1 MSVID
6 RYHLL
11 FPEPDITEKHHIVCY
26 TTYAT
31 DTNTQVSEEYST
43 TPAAS
48 ISNVCPEP
56 PNIVNGVIVPRGN
69 TTVHRYSDLA
79 DVRCQPWYTASIPGN
94 MVACRGDLTWDKVTC
109 DPTCKIPPSPIHG
122 SVQVTATD
130 QDLVATFTCMSGY
143 LLSGNPNI
151 TCLATGV
158 WKEPAPLCF
167 SEEESFCQR
176 DTDYRSYEWHQTKE
190 GYDQIRMCP
199 DGFEGN
205 ATRKCMGGGIWQM
218 PQYACTRESIRS
230 FSEKVGN
237 LTLDASVEELTDVL
251 DDFVSLTANN
261 VTVDPLTDG
270 EMSVLSTALYSL
282 SFALNGTVVRTNAT
296 LSKQF
301 LMSVSNMLDSSN
313 EHSWRSLQEKK
324 SSSADN
330 VLLAVENL
338 GKHLSQNVEE
348 LEEEH
353 LTAYVMVENIAMEV
367 KRISGGDTLFPAF
380 NSTGYKWIE
389 HYDNVI
395 HSTSLSKKGNSQI
408 VSTVIYR
415 NLTHV
420 LPRLS
425 DHMSTGTSKELNGPV
440 VAFTVY
446 PSINTT
452 DFKVNITFKHFHDN
466 YSGPACNFWKFSE
479 SDREVGSWSSK
490 GCHVVSSSPRQTICA
505 CNHTTNFAVL
515 MSPFAEADVH
525 SIPLRIISIIG
536 ISVSILC
543 LVVTVITHL
552 VLWRRLRSDRT
563 ILLMNLCISMILS
576 YTVFLAGVDR
586 TESKAFCTVVAALLQ
601 YFYLV
606 VFCLMLAEG
615 VEIAYTVLFVF
626 ATRSRVRYFVVTAWA
641 LPLVIVGIS
650 LGITR
655 THGYGNSSFCWL
667 SIKGGVV
674 WAFVGPALFI
684 ILVNIVALFIII
696 TKMLRMKAM
705 TRKPLNAKI
714 MTSVRSL
721 CVLVPLLGITWI
733 LGIFYINK
741 DTSFMQYL
749 FVICNSLQGFSIFL
763 FHVVFNHQIKQA
775 IQTSKARH
783 PRTTK
788 TLSN

>member
-1 MSVID
+1 MNREQNPANLKIPEGKLYKVTIISLVLCGGVVALSAARTASTLSCLPLGLPLLNLPVID
-6 RYHLL
+6 SRSDCILSQHCNISLANLEFHDVPTSRSAHKSGAHHLVI
-11 FPEPDITEKHHIVCY
+11 FVKGAHITWILIVHHIVCY

-199 DGFEGN
+199 DGFE
-205 ATRKCMGGGIWQM
+205 
-218 PQYACTRESIRS
+218 
-230 FSEKVGN
+230 
-237 LTLDASVEELTDVL
+237 
-251 DDFVSLTANN
+251 
-261 VTVDPLTDG
+261 DG

-515 MSPFAEADVH
+515 MSPFAELADQAGDTDVKGKA
-525 SIPLRIISIIG
+525 SKNYQDFIELKMMQVSRLMFIYNTNAVIFRRQKAIA
-536 ISVSILC
+536 SVWKTPS
-543 LVVTVITHL
+543 
-552 VLWRRLRSDRT
+552 
-563 ILLMNLCISMILS
+563 
-576 YTVFLAGVDR
+576 
-586 TESKAFCTVVAALLQ
+586 ES
-601 YFYLV
+601 
-606 VFCLMLAEG
+606 
-615 VEIAYTVLFVF
+615 
-626 ATRSRVRYFVVTAWA
+626 
-641 LPLVIVGIS
+641 
-650 LGITR
+650 
-655 THGYGNSSFCWL
+655 
-667 SIKGGVV
+667 
-674 WAFVGPALFI
+674 
-684 ILVNIVALFIII
+684 
-696 TKMLRMKAM
+696 
-705 TRKPLNAKI
+705 
-714 MTSVRSL
+714 
-721 CVLVPLLGITWI
+721 
-733 LGIFYINK
+733 
-741 DTSFMQYL
+741 
-749 FVICNSLQGFSIFL
+749 
-763 FHVVFNHQIKQA
+763 
-775 IQTSKARH
+775 
-783 PRTTK
+783 
-788 TLSN
+788 